1 MCDAG
6 VVVSCGSLSRSSL
19 AAPCSPPAL
28 LLGAAT
34 SGRRVCKTFVLRTLP
49 TSRDLL
55 DSRRKT
61 LKPLSSPAL
70 QNQLQVFAGPVRQKT
85 VSVLAE
91 EMYPLTTTNT
101 GHGHDSSVRGN
112 RVREHQCGSAL
123 RSSLPSTPP
132 SPGHRPGVCPAR
144 CCGPAS
150 QAEAGRV
157 APAPL
162 DTVNSREPR
171 RTLAFPPRLD
181 AVNSPRGNTSR
192 PASPWCPVPTQQPQG
207 RHEQC
212 RAGGKRKLKGAEGRS
227 WCAMPALL

>member
-1 MCDAG
+1 MS
-6 VVVSCGSLSRSSL
+6 VH
-19 AAPCSPPAL
+19 AAL
-28 LLGAAT
+28 VELGWFMAVAKKW
-34 SGRRVCKTFVLRTLP
+34 V
-49 TSRDLL
+49 
-55 DSRRKT
+55 
-61 LKPLSSPAL
+61 
-70 QNQLQVFAGPVRQKT
+70 
-85 VSVLAE
+85 AE
-91 EMYPLTTTNT
+91 HAKDCERL
-101 GHGHDSSVRGN
+101 GRGN
-112 RVREHQCGSAL
+112 VSIDDYQHRSRPRLSMRGSRVREHRCGSAL
-123 RSSLPSTPP
+123 HSSLPSTPP

-144 CCGPAS
+144 SCCGPAS

-181 AVNSPRGNTSR
+181 AVNSPRGITSR
-192 PASPWCPVPTQQPQG
+192 PASPWYPVPTQQPQG

>member
-1 MCDAG
+1 MQ
-6 VVVSCGSLSRSSL
+6 RWRH
-19 AAPCSPPAL
+19 AAFFLIAE
-28 LLGAAT
+28 
-34 SGRRVCKTFVLRTLP
+34 RRGY
-49 TSRDLL
+49 
-55 DSRRKT
+55 
-61 LKPLSSPAL
+61 
-70 QNQLQVFAGPVRQKT
+70 QQKT
-85 VSVLAE
+85 VSGLAE

-162 DTVNSREPR
+162 AAVTRREPR
-171 RTLAFPPRLD
+171 RTLKNVDRRTQHTCAEPRW
-181 AVNSPRGNTSR
+181 R
-192 PASPWCPVPTQQPQG
+192 
-207 RHEQC
+207 
-212 RAGGKRKLKGAEGRS
+212 
-227 WCAMPALL
+227 CAMRLSSVLLLLQVFPKILLRIFLLHQ

>member
-1 MCDAG
+1 MQPSDTAA
-6 VVVSCGSLSRSSL
+6 SRVR
-19 AAPCSPPAL
+19 CSM
-28 LLGAAT
+28 LGRASHA
-34 SGRRVCKTFVLRTLP
+34 RARVI
-49 TSRDLL
+49 D
-55 DSRRKT
+55 RKI
-61 LKPLSSPAL
+61 
-70 QNQLQVFAGPVRQKT
+70 RQKT

-101 GHGHDSSVRGN
+101 GHGHDSSMRGN

-123 RSSLPSTPP
+123 HSSLPSTPP
-132 SPGHRPGVCPAR
+132 SPGRRPGICPAR